1 MPPRE
6 RVPPPLVAVPD
17 PKSTAQHSLAFGTNQ
32 RGRDEAALLHALRM
46 ALAALVR
53 NGAEESALRE
63 SFVQVMSGLGAE
75 KGALIQVRQQHPADV
90 ELLHARG
97 LSPEAETAC
106 REMRSSPGVSPTLIR
121 KTIEDGQ
128 PCLIENS
135 NSAVEPDVT
144 VSLRARPY
152 SVLCLPVIDGLTG
165 GVVAVLYLQ
174 NEARRAFEPEDLEW
188 LSVYAAALGQALTLH
203 TSWQVRIREIE
214 AEWRHPQN
222 AGGPE
227 IVGESHATR
236 QLGETL
242 NTLLPSTTRTDAP
255 AILVTGESGTGKELV
270 ARYLHHFSPKRSRGP
285 FQAFNCAG
293 LRGEL
298 AEAKLFGHVRGAFTG
313 AVADAPG
320 LFRAANNGV
329 LLLDEVGE
337 MPPEGQALLLRVLET
352 RSVQPVGDA
361 KTHSVDVQI
370 VLATNRKLEEEVAA
384 KRFREDLY
392 YRISGLQVELVPL
405 RDPRRLADIRPLL
418 GYYIARHE
426 RALKKKTQGL
436 TRDALRVLLQYSWPG
451 NVRQLS
457 NVCLCM
463 VTHAPPGASID
474 VADLRRLQ
482 PEVLSGPRNPNP
494 EAYLE
499 SEDAT
504 YSESLGAFRKRLILD
519 RLRRHNGSAVEAAA
533 SLKISGPT
541 FYRYWSDAKRFP

>member
-1 MPPRE
+1 MAPRE
-6 RVPPPLVAVPD
+6 RVSPQFVAPAD
-17 PKSTAQHSLAFGTNQ
+17 SDRTAQRSLAFETDQG
-32 RGRDEAALLHALRM
+32 GRDETALLHALRM

-53 NGAEESALRE
+53 NGAQETALRE
-63 SFVQVMSGLGAE
+63 SFIHALTGLGAE
-75 KGALIQVRQQHPADV
+75 KGALIQVRQQHPPDV

-97 LSPEAETAC
+97 FSAEGESAC
-106 REMRSSPGVSPTLIR
+106 RELRSSPELSAELIR
-121 KTIEDGQ
+121 KVIEDGE
-128 PCLIENS
+128 PRLIENS
-135 NSAVEPDVT
+135 SVNEVDVSASPPG
-144 VSLRARPY
+144 RPY
-152 SVLCLPVIDGLTG
+152 SLLCAPVIDGLTG
-165 GVVAVLYLQ
+165 GVIAVLYLE

-203 TSWQVRIREIE
+203 TSWQLRIREIE
-214 AEWRHPQN
+214 AEWRHTQN

-227 IVGESHATR
+227 IVGESQATR

-242 NTLLPSTTRTDAP
+242 NTLLPSTTRPDAP

-270 ARYLHHFSPKRSRGP
+270 ARYLHHYSSKRSRGP
-285 FQAFNCAG
+285 LHAFNCAG

-298 AEAKLFGHVRGAFTG
+298 AESKLFGHVRGAFTG
-313 AVADAPG
+313 AVGDAPG

-361 KTHSVDVQI
+361 KAHSVDVQI

-384 KRFREDLY
+384 KQFREDLY

-405 RDPRRLADIRPLL
+405 RDPRRLPDIRPLL
-418 GYYIARHE
+418 GYYLAKHE

-436 TRDALRVLLQYSWPG
+436 TRDALRALLQYSWPG

-463 VTHAPPGASID
+463 VTHAAPGASID

-504 YSESLGAFRKRLILD
+504 YSEALGAFRKRLILD